1 MKDKFIEIG
10 IYDPWKTLRHCVI
23 PLAIAFER
31 GQEENAPFVNTAK
44 RIKGTSKKLYK
55 GTAIKFA
62 KNPFNAK
69 PLKKKS

>member
-1 MKDKFIEIG
+1 MKDAK
-10 IYDPWKTLRHCVI
+10 KKMRHS
-23 PLAIAFER
+23 LT
-31 GQEENAPFVNTAK
+31 TAK

-69 PLKKKS
+69 PLKKEKLNRRE

>member
-1 MKDKFIEIG
+1 MRDKLIEIG

-62 KNPFNAK
+62 KKPFNAK

>member
-1 MKDKFIEIG
+1 MKNAK
-10 IYDPWKTLRHCVI
+10 KKMRHSLT
-23 PLAIAFER
+23 PQRESR
-31 GQEENAPFVNTAK
+31 
-44 RIKGTSKKLYK
+44 GTSKKLYK